1 MNTKKELETYD
12 KIRYGNC
19 EYVRFRYKRGSDN
32 YVYICKI
39 LLRHFVKGD
48 NNNGYLKIYVIDSNT
63 GLSCYKDFEC
73 FFQWRT
79 RSYWHPDIINDK
91 SELMAMIL

>member
-12 KIRYGNC
+12 KIRNGDC
-19 EYVRFRYKRGSDN
+19 EYVRFLSKSGDKYI
-32 YVYICKI
+32 YICKI

-48 NNNGYLKIYVIDSNT
+48 KNNGYLKIYVIDSNT
-63 GLSCYKDFEC
+63 GKSCYKDFEC

-79 RSYWHPDIINDK
+79 RSYWHPDIIKDE